1 MEKPSQAWIM
11 YWEGRFLPIHDMN
24 EIKQKLHADLEII
37 QILMD
42 EIEARCLLVPDIDSV
57 INLREQASKFLELKE
72 YFNKIR
78 DHLEKI

>member
-1 MEKPSQAWIM
+1 M
-11 YWEGRFLPIHDMN
+11 YWEGRFLPIQDMN

>member
-1 MEKPSQAWIM
+1 
-11 YWEGRFLPIHDMN
+11 MN